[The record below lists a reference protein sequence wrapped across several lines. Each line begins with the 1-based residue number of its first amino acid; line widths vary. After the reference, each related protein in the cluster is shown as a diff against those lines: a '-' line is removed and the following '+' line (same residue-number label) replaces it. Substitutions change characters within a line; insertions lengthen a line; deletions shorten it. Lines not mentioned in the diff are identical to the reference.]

1 MNDSP
6 IGLNI
11 IKIFDTIGFL
21 GPFIL
26 LTIGIWQLWGNH
38 GFWCAYLVVTIV
50 NSFVN
55 KIVKSIVKQPRPFDG
70 ESIMDEGYNGC
81 EMYGMPSGHS
91 QSVFS
96 SLTFLYLKM
105 ENEKK
110 SKKNS
115 KVKKVCGFAAVIK
128 EAKPIIGIHDGAA
141 LLLPNPTV
149 CQEFAYEVIKFQ
161 ALLGATANAPP
172 EREPNRF
179 LE

>member
-96 SLTFLYLKM
+96 SLTFLYLVM

-115 KVKKVCGFAAVIK
+115 KVNLGGSYKFKIAAKYKKPKTRGDKNYNKIQR
-128 EAKPIIGIHDGAA
+128 D
-141 LLLPNPTV
+141 
-149 CQEFAYEVIKFQ
+149 YE
-161 ALLGATANAPP
+161 
-172 EREPNRF
+172 
-179 LE
+179 